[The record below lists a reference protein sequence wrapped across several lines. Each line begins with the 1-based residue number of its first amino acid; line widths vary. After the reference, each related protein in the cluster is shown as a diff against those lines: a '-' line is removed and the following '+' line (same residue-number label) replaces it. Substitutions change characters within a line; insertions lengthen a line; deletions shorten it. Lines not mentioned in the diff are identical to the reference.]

1 MMIFCLALK
10 TVHTSHADVVVFG
23 DSLSDSGNL
32 FLASGA
38 HVDMVG
44 TPFDPLSIYSRFPT
58 PPYFPGRATNGC
70 VWIEDLVSQ
79 FGYPGPQPSL
89 AGGTNY
95 AFMGALTR
103 EDPEENIVSPFGV
116 PDMDAQVSQYLD
128 MNTPA
133 PTDIFV
139 FWGGANDFFFG
150 QTNPAV
156 PVTAISEQIKTLAEQ
171 GATNFIVLNL
181 PPLGY
186 TPSGAV
192 AAPNILNW
200 LSDWYNQELDGALDD
215 LRADLGVTIYEVDVD
230 TFFGLAMSD
239 PGSFGFTNATEPAVE
254 TDLNPASDRFGFP
267 EFPAIVAPTPNEYL
281 FWDGVHPTEPA
292 HKIIADLA
300 YYEILASLNKQ
311 IHVILDFID
320 DSVAEGELSGSG
332 PGLSAA
338 NRLNSLTSMIESAE
352 VFIEDGMFEEAYLQL
367 EQVRRRC
374 DGVSLCPD
382 FVEGDATTQL
392 EQLTSDLMDDVL
404 ALAS

>member
-1 MMIFCLALK
+1 MTMLCLALK
-10 TVHTSHADVVVFG
+10 TVHASYAEVVVFG

-38 HVDMVG
+38 DVDPVG

-79 FGYPGPQPSL
+79 FGYSGPQPSL

-95 AFMGALTR
+95 AFIGALTR
-103 EDPEENIVSPFGV
+103 EDPERGVVSPFGV
-116 PDMDAQVSQYLD
+116 PDMDTQVSQYLA

-133 PTDIFV
+133 RTDIFV

-150 QTNPAV
+150 QINPAA
-156 PVTAISEQIKTLAEQ
+156 PVLAISEQIARLADE

-181 PPLGY
+181 PLLGY
-186 TPSGAV
+186 TPAGAV
-192 AAPNILNW
+192 AARGPLNY
-200 LSDWYNQELDGALDD
+200 LSYSYNQFLDDALDD
-215 LRADLGVTIYEVDVD
+215 LRADLGVTIYEVDAD
-230 TFFGLAMSD
+230 TFFLLAMAD

-254 TDLNPASDRFGFP
+254 TDFDLGSGRFGFP
-267 EFPAIVAPTPNEYL
+267 VFPAIVAPNPNEYL
-281 FWDGVHPTEPA
+281 FWDGVHPSEPA
-292 HKIIADLA
+292 HKIIADLV
-300 YYEILASLNKQ
+300 YYEILASLNKK

-320 DSVAEGELSGSG
+320 ESVEDGELSGSG
-332 PGLSAA
+332 PGLAAA
-338 NRLNSLTSMIESAE
+338 NRLNSLTNMIEAAE
-352 VFIEDGMFEEAYLQL
+352 VFIDDGMFEEAYLQL

-382 FVEGDATTQL
+382 FVEGDATPQL
-392 EQLTSDLMDDVL
+392 EQLILDLMDDVL